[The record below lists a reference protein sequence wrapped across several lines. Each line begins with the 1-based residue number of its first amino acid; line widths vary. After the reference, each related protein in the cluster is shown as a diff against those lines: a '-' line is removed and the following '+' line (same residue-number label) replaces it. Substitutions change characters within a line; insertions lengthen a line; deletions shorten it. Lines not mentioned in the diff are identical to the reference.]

1 MESKSFYLAKL
12 LEWCPAR
19 FFTRESSDW
28 AVSPTLFSPR
38 TSSNCTPTAMTS
50 SLHIN
55 ACGALLDAG
64 CGRKNHGV
72 VIKLGLDGL
81 IMKLLEIFRL
91 MLQKRVHVDSVSLS
105 SILGV
110 CAKGGFDE
118 RDIGLCNQRDIHLSN
133 STLDMCENRGH
144 GYPQKVF
151 ANMNSAY
158 YGYLQ
163 RMQCCGYE
171 PDDSG
176 DVETGHDIFDSM
188 PCPNHEEALKM
199 FRKMQ
204 FQFILSSY
212 AELGLLETRKQVHEA
227 SQKFRFDKDEYV
239 SSGLVN
245 MYSKCGKMESS
256 KNIFSKLSEVDVC
269 WNSMIAAFS
278 FFKQMRQCS
287 FYPSEF
293 SFATIGRQA
302 QIVKD
307 GYDDDIFVGSTL
319 IEMYC
324 KCGNV
329 DQARYFFDMMPGKNT
344 VTWNEM
350 IHSYAENGYRDE
362 AVSHYKDMITSGE
375 KSDDITFVAVLT
387 GCSHSAL
394 IDEGIV
400 SRAGRFQE
408 VEVIL
413 DIMPCKDDPVV
424 WEVVLNSCRTHTNLS
439 LAKRAAEKLFL

>member
-1 MESKSFYLAKL
+1 MHLSYESNILK
-12 LEWCPAR
+12 
-19 FFTRESSDW
+19 
-28 AVSPTLFSPR
+28 TLSHQNGISCLR
-38 TSSNCTPTAMTS
+38 DLKC
-50 SLHIN
+50 
-55 ACGALLDAG
+55 G

-81 IMKLLEIFRL
+81 IYVVNVLLSMYVGATF
-91 MLQKRVHVDSVSLS
+91 
-105 SILGV
+105 
-110 CAKGGFDE
+110 
-118 RDIGLCNQRDIHLSN
+118 
-133 STLDMCENRGH
+133 
-144 GYPQKVF
+144 
-151 ANMNSAY
+151 
-158 YGYLQ
+158 
-163 RMQCCGYE
+163 
-171 PDDSG
+171 SG
-176 DVETGHDIFDSM
+176 DVIRVFDDIDE
-188 PCPNHEEALKM
+188 PNEHPDRTTLAV
-199 FRKMQ
+199 
-204 FQFILSSY
+204 ILSSY

-269 WNSMIAAFS
+269 WNSMIAGFS
-278 FFKQMRQCS
+278 INYLDKTKLSLSSSRCANAASILQS
-287 FYPSEF
+287 FPLLPF
-293 SFATIGRQA
+293 
-302 QIVKD
+302 
-307 GYDDDIFVGSTL
+307 TL

-394 IDEGIV
+394 IDEGV
-400 SRAGRFQE
+400 
-408 VEVIL
+408 
-413 DIMPCKDDPVV
+413 
-424 WEVVLNSCRTHTNLS
+424 
-439 LAKRAAEKLFL
+439 